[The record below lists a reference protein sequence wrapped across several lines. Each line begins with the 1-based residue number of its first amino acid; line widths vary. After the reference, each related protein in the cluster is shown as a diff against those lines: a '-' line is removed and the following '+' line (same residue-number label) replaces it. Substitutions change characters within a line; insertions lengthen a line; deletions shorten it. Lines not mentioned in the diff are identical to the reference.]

1 VSRTCSA
8 ALCTETVG
16 RSPYAGLVSR
26 LVALV
31 LDGLVVTV
39 LVLVVATV
47 PGLLWSSLSPHTM
60 PRGLGVAI
68 SVVTTFIP
76 VLYFTTLWTM
86 NGQTLGG
93 LATGIV
99 VEHRDGHRLSPAR
112 ALVRAAIGLLFAP
125 LWLLGMLFIL
135 IDPQRRAWHDRLLRT
150 DVRYAVAS
158 HRGQGG
164 LDRS

>member
-1 VSRTCSA
+1 M
-8 ALCTETVG
+8 G
-16 RSPYAGLVSR
+16 RSAYAGLVSR

-31 LDGLVVTV
+31 LDGLVVTA
-39 LVLVVATV
+39 LVLAVATV

-86 NGQTLGG
+86 NGQTLGA

-99 VEHRDGHRLSPAR
+99 VEHRDGHRISFTR
-112 ALVRAAIGLLFAP
+112 AFVRAALGLLLAP
-125 LWLLGMLFIL
+125 LWLLGLLFIL
-135 IDPQRRAWHDRLLRT
+135 VDPQRRAWHDRLLGT
-150 DVRYAVAS
+150 DVRYAVPGS
-158 HRGQGG
+158 HGPGRGG
-164 LDRS
+164 SVHPS